1 MRATAA
7 SSSIGARCWLDLCH
21 PVGID
26 NLRVQLGMSAFGAKR
41 TLDRPKR
48 QPAEISVLS
57 LQTEQN
63 GPDFHV
69 ASIPLP
75 CLNWYPQACG

>member
-41 TLDRPKR
+41 TFEDPLIGLLNACARLLAGAGHQRRAQDR
-48 QPAEISVLS
+48 
-57 LQTEQN
+57 
-63 GPDFHV
+63 H
-69 ASIPLP
+69 
-75 CLNWYPQACG
+75 QAI